1 MMKYQPLLFIKT
13 PSYAVELTAAKQQ
26 EPELEES
33 TSIYEKPLPNN
44 IVNSLIAHQ
53 LRFFARPVA
62 KNRMLLVVLKNGER
76 LIGTI
81 EHLNGI
87 DVVMKVFEQK
97 IIVNANDIATIHA
110 TR

>member
-1 MMKYQPLLFIKT
+1 MKYRPLLFIKT

-26 EPELEES
+26 ELEES

-81 EHLNGI
+81 EHLNGL
-87 DVVMKVFEQK
+87 DVVLKVFEQK
-97 IIVNANDIATIHA
+97 MIVNANDIATIHI